1 MLLVTGPV
9 TLNMGDALRRTY
21 EATPAPRLVVAVGAC
36 GCTGGIFAGGYAV
49 SGAVDEVIP
58 VDAYIPGCP
67 PTPAM
72 LLTGI
77 LRVLGCRA

>member
-1 MLLVTGPV
+1 MH
-9 TLNMGDALRRTY
+9 RRY
-21 EATPAPRLVVAVGAC
+21 L
-36 GCTGGIFAGGYAV
+36 AGSYAI

-58 VDAYIPGCP
+58 VDGYIPGCP

-77 LRVLGCRA
+77 LRLLGGRALKGL